1 MKKMKSVLCVLLA
14 VMLML
19 SLTACVRNPDAT
31 TVPQSPTTT
40 VPPVTSTPEGLKVD
54 LDKNWTIGIASSGP
68 FSEVGYYYFSDYF
81 LSFMDTENG
90 TSVILC
96 SKAGCQHDKAEDWD
110 EIYACEAFID
120 GGTFLFYSDGYLY
133 YNKIE
138 QDNPNAIH
146 LYRRNADGTAEK
158 KVATLCEAYF
168 SQTASVEIA
177 GYISADGIL
186 YYSASI
192 YEIVQTEPGAFV
204 DTRTEVLLMR
214 LDLTTG
220 KEKEILRLK
229 NAYIMPLAAREDALI
244 FHRFDALPQN
254 EMKDFEKRKNLPTL
268 LQVWTKSNGTADTIF
283 ETTYEKCS
291 LIGMYGDKFYYSGRN
306 EYAGIY
312 AYDFA
317 TGEHISTNLPENAV
331 IVNENYW
338 SVYDQEEFKTTIY
351 DFRTGEPVS
360 GDFADWRI
368 NFRIVGKKGGIVELA
383 LITGIT
389 PDGKKLIVEK
399 KIEGYIPFAALEDG
413 LQKEDILIMYEEE
426 YSN

>member
-1 MKKMKSVLCVLLA
+1 MKKSLLLIVAVLLC
-14 VMLML
+14 L

-31 TVPQSPTTT
+31 TALPSETDSGIVTTAPAGT
-40 VPPVTSTPEGLKVD
+40 GAPEGMQINLND
-54 LDKNWTIGIASSGP
+54 GWTIGIASTGP
-68 FSEVGYYYFSDYF
+68 FSEVGYYYLSDYF
-81 LSFMDTENG
+81 LYFMDTENG

-96 SKAGCQHDKAEDWD
+96 SKAGCQHDNAENWK
-110 EIYACEAFID
+110 EIFACEAFID

-192 YEIVQTEPGAFV
+192 YEMVEETPNNFV
-204 DTRTEVLLMR
+204 LNRTEVLLMR

-291 LIGMYGDKFYYSGRN
+291 LIGMYGDKFYYYGQN
-306 EYAGIY
+306 EYIGIY
-312 AYDFA
+312 AYNFA
-317 TGEHISTNLPENAV
+317 TGEHIATNLPENAG
-331 IVNENYW
+331 IINENYW
-338 SVYDQEEFKTTIY
+338 AAYEELKSTIY
-351 DFRTGEPVS
+351 DFRTGQPIS
-360 GDFADWRI
+360 GDFGDWYI
-368 NFRIVGKKGGIVELA
+368 SFRVVGELGSICR
-383 LITGIT
+383 LRLYSGKM
-389 PDGKKLIVEK
+389 PDGKKIVAEE
-399 KIEGYIPFAALEDG
+399 IYGYVPFAAMEDG
-413 LQKEDILIMYEEE
+413 LQKEDILIIYEKE
-426 YSN
+426 Y